1 MKKYTM
7 LMNRNINIV
16 NMIILPR
23 QSISSMK
30 LLSKQQYNFSQNL
43 EQIILKLVWIHKRPK
58 IPKTIL
64 RKNKA
69 ANYHASWFKLYYKAT
84 LIKTVWYWHKNRHID
99 QWNKTESP
107 KMNLHLHGQLIYNK
121 GGKNITGKIQ
131 LLQ

>member
-1 MKKYTM
+1 
-7 LMNRNINIV
+7 MNRNINIV

-69 ANYHASWFKLYYKAT
+69 ANYHAS
-84 LIKTVWYWHKNRHID
+84 
-99 QWNKTESP
+99 
-107 KMNLHLHGQLIYNK
+107 
-121 GGKNITGKIQ
+121 
-131 LLQ
+131 